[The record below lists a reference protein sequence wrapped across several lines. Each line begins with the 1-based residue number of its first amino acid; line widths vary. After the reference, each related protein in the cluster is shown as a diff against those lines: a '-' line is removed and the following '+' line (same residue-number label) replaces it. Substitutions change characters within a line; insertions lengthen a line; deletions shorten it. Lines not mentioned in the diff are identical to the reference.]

1 MSNTNRNGKP
11 GGQEKE
17 SLVVC
22 ERALSTS
29 ERRLRS
35 MLELGQLIG
44 LDLQLDEMLV
54 QIASKA
60 KTVMDA
66 DRFTILLY
74 DPKTD
79 ELWTKMPLE
88 VEGKVLRTP
97 SKVGISGHCFH
108 TGETVNV
115 EDAYNDP
122 RFFRYIDDMTGYRTK
137 SMLSMPFFSRSGP
150 PMGVIQ
156 IINKHDGNFTGED
169 EELLRTFSNHAA
181 VFIEIAQLQ
190 KARMDTLEES
200 RKELERL
207 NRAKGK
213 ALDHLSHELKT
224 PLALIQG
231 YLRILER
238 KAENKLNDR
247 SLEKYFPVLKHYLKR
262 LFDIQKES
270 EKIIRTYREIENE
283 NIVDE
288 LERLWNKLETSGG
301 ELPANTM
308 ELRQALEEW
317 IACYIPAGIGSPGP
331 VDLDAAAERA
341 VSEARASAPQRDIEF
356 RISGEKGL
364 TVLMDS
370 GIIQDMVAGLLKNA
384 IENTPDGGSIEI
396 SLERKD
402 RGIDIAVRDSGVGI
416 TEENREN
423 IFEGLFHTQ
432 DTDLYGSKKAYD
444 FGAGGKGLDLLQMK
458 IYGRR
463 FGFSVSME
471 STRCVYIP
479 TDRDLCP
486 GRISECPHI
495 RGREDCLASGG
506 STFHLTFPVAPEY
519 LKTGRNNHPGTPKGS
534 VHGP

>member
-1 MSNTNRNGKP
+1 MSEMNTNNKIDNQGA
-11 GGQEKE
+11 
-17 SLVVC
+17 LLVC
-22 ERALSTS
+22 ESALTAS

-44 LDLQLDEMLV
+44 LDLQLDEMLL

-97 SKVGISGHCFH
+97 SRVGIAGHCFH
-108 TGETVNV
+108 TGETINV
-115 EDAYNDP
+115 EDAYEDP
-122 RFFRYIDDMTGYRTK
+122 RFFRYIDEMTGYRTK
-137 SMLSMPFFSRSGP
+137 SLLCMPFFGRSGP
-150 PMGVIQ
+150 PLGVIQ
-156 IINKHDGNFTGED
+156 IINKREGTFTVED
-169 EELLRTFSNHAA
+169 EEILRIFNNHAA

-238 KAENKLNDR
+238 KAGKRPDDGY
-247 SLEKYFPVLKHYLKR
+247 LEKYLPILKHYLER

-288 LERLWNKLETSGG
+288 LERLWKKLETSGVK
-301 ELPANTM
+301 LPANTM
-308 ELRQALEEW
+308 DLRQVLKEW
-317 IACYIPAGIGSPGP
+317 IAGYVPPGSRPHSL
-331 VDLDAAAERA
+331 VDLYAAAERA
-341 VSEARASAPQRDIEF
+341 VSEARTSAPQRDMEF
-356 RISGEKGL
+356 CISGERGL
-364 TVLMDS
+364 NVLMDN
-370 GIIQDMVAGLLKNA
+370 GIIQEMIAGLLKNA
-384 IENTPDGGSIEI
+384 VENTPDGGSIEI
-396 SLERKD
+396 SLERKE
-402 RGIDIAVRDSGVGI
+402 RVIDIAVRDSGVGI

-463 FGFSVSME
+463 FGFSISVE
-471 STRCVYIP
+471 STRCIYIP

-486 GRISECPHI
+486 GRISECPHV
-495 RGREDCLASGG
+495 RDREGCLASGG
-506 STFHLTFPVAPEY
+506 STFHLTFPIAPEY
-519 LKTGRNNHPGTPKGS
+519 LKNGRNNHSGTSKGS

>member
-1 MSNTNRNGKP
+1 MSEMNMNNKIDNQGA
-11 GGQEKE
+11 
-17 SLVVC
+17 LLVC
-22 ERALSTS
+22 ESALTAS

-44 LDLQLDEMLV
+44 LDLQLDEMLL

-97 SKVGISGHCFH
+97 SRVGIAGHCFH
-108 TGETVNV
+108 TGETINV
-115 EDAYNDP
+115 EDAYEDP
-122 RFFRYIDDMTGYRTK
+122 RFFRYIDEMTGYRTK
-137 SMLSMPFFSRSGP
+137 SLLCMPFFGRSGP
-150 PMGVIQ
+150 PLGVIQ
-156 IINKHDGNFTGED
+156 IINKREGTFTGED
-169 EELLRTFSNHAA
+169 EEILRIFNNHAA

-231 YLRILER
+231 YLRILKR
-238 KAENKLNDR
+238 KVEKQFNDP
-247 SLEKYFPVLKHYLKR
+247 SVEKYFPVLKHYMKR
-262 LFDIQKES
+262 LFEVQEES

-288 LERLWNKLETSGG
+288 FERLWKKLETSGSG
-301 ELPANTM
+301 LPPNTM
-308 ELRQALEEW
+308 ELRQTLKEW
-317 IACYIPAGIGSPGP
+317 IAGYVPPGNDSLSL
-331 VDLDAAAERA
+331 VDLYATAERA
-341 VSEARASAPQRDIEF
+341 LSEVRHTAPHRDIEL
-356 RISGEKGL
+356 RLRGEKDL
-364 TVLMDS
+364 TVFMDS
-370 GIIQDMVAGLLKNA
+370 VIIQDMVAGLLKNA
-384 IENTPDGGSIEI
+384 VENTPDGGLVEM

-402 RGIDIAVRDSGVGI
+402 NGTAIAVRDRGVGI
-416 TEENREN
+416 TEENKKN

-432 DTDLYGSKKAYD
+432 DTDLYGSKKAYE

-463 FGFSVSME
+463 FGFSITME
-471 STRCVYIP
+471 SSRCIHIP

-495 RGREDCLASGG
+495 ADREGCLASGG
-506 STFHLTFPVAPEY
+506 STFYLTFPAAAEY
-519 LKTGRNNHPGTPKGS
+519 LTNS
-534 VHGP
+534 